1 MPKSVYICEYNGCGN
16 LACKKMVVIDI
27 VKSVDKIKE
36 KQWRFINK
44 VRFIKD
50 KLKKGAGGWGW
61 EKNWRKKTK
70 NNQRVY
76 KKFKKEIRG

>member
-1 MPKSVYICEYNGCGN
+1 MWKSCMQKDGCYRHSQIGWQNKRKAMKVY
-16 LACKKMVVIDI
+16 
-27 VKSVDKIKE
+27 
-36 KQWRFINK
+36 NK
-44 VRFIKD
+44 VRLIKD